1 MDEVFVVTKQVSI
14 DTSIIGVAR
23 SELEAKEM
31 CHTDYENDDK
41 EMTVSFYTFSNFE
54 ISQLYTRTTYI
65 SYDYIPNEQGEWSE
79 IKVQRFY
86 NYEEFYEAEDE
97 ISDNG

>member
-14 DTSIIGVAR
+14 DTTIIGVTR
-23 SELEAKEM
+23 SEAEAKKL
-31 CHTDYENDDK
+31 CSIDYENDNKGMDI
-41 EMTVSFYTFSNFE
+41 VYTFSCFE
-54 ISQLYTRTTYI
+54 ISKIYTRDTHT
-65 SYDYIPNEQGEWSE
+65 SYDYIPNDLGEWSE

-86 NYEEFYEAEDE
+86 DYKEFEEVDDE

>member
-14 DTSIIGVAR
+14 DTTIIGVTR
-23 SELEAKEM
+23 SEAEAKEM
-31 CHTDYENDDK
+31 CHIDYENDDK
-41 EMTVSFYTFSNFE
+41 EMTIIYTFSCFE
-54 ISQLYTRTTYI
+54 VSKIYTRAASTT
-65 SYDYIPNEQGEWSE
+65 YDYIPNEIGEWSE

-86 NYEEFYEAEDE
+86 DYEEFKEVDDE